1 MEKSKKV
8 ASEGKRES
16 TSIRFEPKL
25 KYSLEIAARVQRRNL
40 TNYVEWAV
48 EQSLIQVKTNNGE
61 TISDMISKIWDIDK
75 DQRIKNIKAHY
86 PDLLTYDEEKRLK
99 ELEGK

>member
-1 MEKSKKV
+1 MAIKHRKEAV
-8 ASEGKRES
+8 TLRL
-16 TSIRFEPKL
+16 EPKIKL
-25 KYSLEIAARVQRRNL
+25 MAEISGRVEMRSI
-40 TNYVEWAV
+40 TNFVECAV
-48 EQSLIQVKTNNGE
+48 IQHANNVTTKNGE